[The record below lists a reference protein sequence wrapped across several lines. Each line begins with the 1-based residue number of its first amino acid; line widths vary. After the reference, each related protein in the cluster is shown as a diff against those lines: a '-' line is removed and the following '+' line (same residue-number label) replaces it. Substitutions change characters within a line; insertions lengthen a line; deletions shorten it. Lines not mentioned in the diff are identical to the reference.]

1 MNSIIMNINTCEI
14 QKACFLLSD
23 SMLQE
28 MKKNFFALN
37 LCLGEKLFS
46 ISELLE
52 MSVNNVSVK
61 NYTNIGQ
68 KIYKF

>member
-28 MKKNFFALN
+28 MKKNLLQKFQ
-37 LCLGEKLFS
+37 
-46 ISELLE
+46 ELYQVLSGII
-52 MSVNNVSVK
+52 MQMTV
-61 NYTNIGQ
+61 
-68 KIYKF
+68 